1 MERRLTA
8 QDETVADTIRNVP
21 FEPGAAEG
29 HRQQSTGR
37 GNKAKIKAH
46 SAERRPCG
54 AGKNTAVAATHVV
67 RAVPFLLRVKQ
78 NIALPNAAPTL
89 SRSRE

>member
-21 FEPGAAEG
+21 FEPGAAED

-37 GNKAKIKAH
+37 GKKAKVKAH

-54 AGKNTAVAATHVV
+54 AGKNTTVAATLAV
-67 RAVPFLLRVKQ
+67 RAVLFLLGVK
-78 NIALPNAAPTL
+78 
-89 SRSRE
+89 